1 MEEHK
6 VKIIEWP
13 SDKAQLEHF
22 FNLDKPCPVSIIFED
37 KPIQIKVNA
46 TQKEPLNVNMN
57 MLLKAKETIPLCIKI
72 CEPICATSNYNIGI
86 RLFGQ
91 PFADIGVK
99 GVTRL
104 APCKDEKPQ
113 QTTDCQT
120 QDDCKAGKTAPSP
133 YTKEEITYEPLVGDT
148 VSWVALLGPPVTTQI
163 AIPDDG
169 LKISFANTVQ
179 QVEVD
184 IVNYGNPLM
193 QIDAYNNNALVDSTT
208 EVIQNTRKRITVSA
222 QSIDS
227 IIIKGGKNEAALIEV
242 CYTEAAPVIQRDNL
256 THRVSIATHKNK

>member
-13 SDKAQLEHF
+13 SGKARLDHF
-22 FNLDKPCPVSIIFED
+22 FNLDKPCPISIIFDD
-37 KPIQIKVNA
+37 KPIQVKVNA
-46 TQKEPLNVNMN
+46 TEKEPLNVNMN
-57 MLLKAKETIPLCIKI
+57 MLLEAKKTIPLCIKI

-104 APCKDEKPQ
+104 APCKEEEPP

-120 QDDCKAGKTAPSP
+120 QDDCKAGTTAPSP
-133 YTKEEITYEPLVGDT
+133 YTKGKITYETVVGDT
-148 VSWVALLGPPVTTQI
+148 ISWVAMLGPPVTTQI
-163 AIPDDG
+163 AIPNDG
-169 LKISFANTVQ
+169 LRISFAATVQ

-193 QIDAYNNNALVDSTT
+193 QIDAFSNNTLMLSTT
-208 EVIQNTRKRITVSA
+208 EVIQNTRKRIFVSA
-222 QSIDS
+222 TTIDS
-227 IIIKGGKNEAALIEV
+227 IVIKGGKNEAALIEV
-242 CYTEAAPVIQRDNL
+242 CYTTTENVIKRSDLKQNI
-256 THRVSIATHKNK
+256 SIITHKNK

>member
-6 VKIIEWP
+6 VRIIEWP
-13 SDKAQLEHF
+13 SDKARLDHF
-22 FNLDKPCPVSIIFED
+22 FNMDKPCPISIIFDD
-37 KPIQIKVNA
+37 KPIQVKVNA
-46 TQKEPLNVNMN
+46 TEKEPLNVNMN

-104 APCKDEKPQ
+104 APCKDEKPPE
-113 QTTDCQT
+113 TKDCQT
-120 QDDCKAGKTAPSP
+120 QDDCKAGTTAPSP
-133 YTKEEITYEPLVGDT
+133 YTKGIITYAPLVGDT
-148 VSWVALLGPPVTTQI
+148 ISWVALLGPPVTTQI

-169 LKISFANTVQ
+169 LKISFSTSVQ
-179 QVEVD
+179 QLELD

-193 QIDAYNNNALVDSTT
+193 QVDAFSNNTLVLSTT
-208 EVIQNTRKRITVSA
+208 EVIQNTKKQISVSA
-222 QSIDS
+222 PAIDS
-227 IIIKGGKNEAALIEV
+227 VIIKGGKNEAALIEV
-242 CYTEAAPVIQRDNL
+242 CYTTTENVIKKPDLKQNI
-256 THRVSIATHKNK
+256 SIITHKNK